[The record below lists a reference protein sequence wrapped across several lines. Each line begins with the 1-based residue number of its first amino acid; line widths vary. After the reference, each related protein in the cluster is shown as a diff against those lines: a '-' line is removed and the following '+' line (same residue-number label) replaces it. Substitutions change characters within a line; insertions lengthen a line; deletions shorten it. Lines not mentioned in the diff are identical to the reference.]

1 MAHITFDT
9 SGIDAILRDIERLGG
24 DVRPIVEKVLSET
37 SQIVI
42 DDTVRAIEPS
52 KLPAQG
58 KYSEG
63 TTSRTVIRKSNVEWF
78 GETYAQVKVGFD
90 HYENPHAIFLIYGA
104 KKADGTP
111 RMNPDN
117 ELRAIYKDK
126 AYRERINEILV
137 TKVSEELHRKWQTM

>member
-24 DVRPIVEKVLSET
+24 DIRPVVEKVLKET

-63 TTSRTVIRKSNVEWF
+63 TTSRTVIRSSKVEWF

-90 HYENPHAIFLIYGA
+90 HYENPHAIFLIYGT
-104 KKADGTP
+104 KVDGTP
-111 RMNPDN
+111 RMKPDKALY
-117 ELRAIYKDK
+117 EIYKNK
-126 AYRERINEILV
+126 AYRERINEILIS
-137 TKVSEELHRKWQTM
+137 KVSEELHRKWQSMT